1 MKHFLSLRDFSVDE
15 ILALISR
22 AKEIKARNYPSALRN
37 KIMGMLFFKQ
47 SLRTRTSFEAGM
59 IRAGGGTVTL
69 SVGTDTWGIETIEN
83 AVMDAGFAE
92 HVRETAPVLS
102 RYCDVLGVRSGPKLQ
117 SIEEDLN
124 DTVLNGFSTHATVPV
139 INMES
144 NMEHPCQAVA
154 DIMTISEKFTQTKKK
169 KFVLTWLP
177 QLRTTPLATAHS
189 ISMVGGFLGM
199 DVTIVHPPGY
209 ELMPEYTEFS
219 KKTAESTGGSFKIE
233 KVKSGAERDEISRGA
248 DIVYG
253 KSWGAPRLYGNTV
266 QQSAEF
272 KLYRDFKVSLD
283 SIGESGNFMHCLP
296 VRRNVKVDDAVLNS
310 SKSIVV
316 DQAENRMWG
325 QLAILEKVLT

>member
-1 MKHFLSLRDFSVDE
+1 MKHFLSLKDFSVNEVQD
-15 ILALISR
+15 LITR
-22 AKEIKARNYPSALRN
+22 AKSIKAGNFPSVLRN
-37 KIMGMLFFKQ
+37 KIMGLLFFKQ
-47 SLRTRTSFEAGM
+47 SLRTRTSFESGM

-83 AVMDAGFAE
+83 AVMDGAFAE

-124 DTVLNGFSTHATVPV
+124 DTVLNGFSNNATVPV

-144 NMEHPCQAVA
+144 NMEHPCQALS
-154 DIMTISEKFTQTKKK
+154 DIMTVSEKISEPKKK

-177 QLRTTPLATAHS
+177 QLRSTPLATAHS

-209 ELMPEYTEFS
+209 ELMPDFVEFS
-219 KKTAESTGGSFKIE
+219 KKTAESTGGSFRIE
-233 KVKSGAERDEISRGA
+233 KVKSGAERDEISRSA

-283 SIGESGNFMHCLP
+283 SIGDRGRFMHCLP
-296 VRRNVKVDDAVLNS
+296 VRRNVKVDDAVINS
-310 SKSIVV
+310 NKSIVV
-316 DQAENRMWG
+316 DQAENRMWA